1 MLTLLAR
8 GPPFAVS
15 EVFRSQ
21 ILTYKDDP
29 RTERI
34 KYISNVRRP
43 IT

>member
-8 GPPFAVS
+8 GPPLAVS

-29 RTERI
+29 ALKELNI
-34 KYISNVRRP
+34 FQ
-43 IT
+43 ITADQ